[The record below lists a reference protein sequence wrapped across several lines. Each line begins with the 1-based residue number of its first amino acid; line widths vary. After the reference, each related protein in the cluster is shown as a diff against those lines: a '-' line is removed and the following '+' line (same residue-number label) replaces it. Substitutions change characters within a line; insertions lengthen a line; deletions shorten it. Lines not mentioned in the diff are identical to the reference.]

1 MATTKKA
8 AAAAEV
14 KEEKEVKAE
23 APVQEEEN
31 KIDYNE
37 RVRIRLPIDRNKG
50 DALYVAVNDYS
61 AMIKRGEWVYVPYYV
76 ALHIQEC
83 QAQEEKAEMLIEALS
98 NDN

>member
-8 AAAAEV
+8 AAAAEE
-14 KEEKEVKAE
+14 KEVKEVKAE
-23 APVQEEEN
+23 APAQEEE
-31 KIDYNE
+31 KIEYKE